1 MAASD
6 NNVPAQIRVVDGCS
20 EAVGDLKDLLVNADA
35 EEVPP
40 AIHLVAW
47 SGSCEDMLSL
57 QKANSSCAVYVGFTA
72 AIGFAKA
79 SRELKDCAFDCPLD
93 KILLESDGPNAIPTA
108 AVEFYGKG
116 AFSHCGL
123 VPFAGEGVAAC
134 RGASAGLSGVDIV
147 NLASANMK
155 TMFGPTVEGG
165 EGELRWA
172 NIVAEL
178 GSEAVDDVNVNVNV
192 NVNAGVEE
200 AGEGG
205 IGEIGEGAPP
215 LPPPPPPSKKKKKTK
230 GGKKNKNNEQ
240 ADTNTNTNNNNKEET
255 DKIGQNNEENEE
267 EFDAEFFADLA
278 V

>member
-165 EGELRWA
+165 EGERRGQRQDIILHILHIAAVCRSDRPCHRRAMRCGARWTA
-172 NIVAEL
+172 
-178 GSEAVDDVNVNVNV
+178 SRMAVPAMAVRPFINDV
-192 NVNAGVEE
+192 
-200 AGEGG
+200 
-205 IGEIGEGAPP
+205 I
-215 LPPPPPPSKKKKKTK
+215 
-230 GGKKNKNNEQ
+230 
-240 ADTNTNTNNNNKEET
+240 
-255 DKIGQNNEENEE
+255 
-267 EFDAEFFADLA
+267 
-278 V
+278 